1 MYLINLNIPSKE
13 FSQNRDSIIELYT
26 PVANQPVYL
35 LDYPIVARS
44 YQRIDNKRA
53 RKMKLRSRASTLGD
67 KMLSGRHSGLSMT

>member
-1 MYLINLNIPSKE
+1 M
-13 FSQNRDSIIELYT
+13 

-44 YQRIDNKRA
+44 YQGIDNKRA
-53 RKMKLRSRASTLGD
+53 RKMKLRSQASTLAD